1 MTDLSSRVD
10 EISQIL
16 SSYVRPLLQ
25 AHGGDIALLRVSEE
39 KVFVRITGACQACP
53 SLSSTM
59 QETVLETL
67 QTHLNDPSISV
78 IIDNSVSDNLIA
90 EALKIIRRKE

>member
-25 AHGGDIALLRVSEE
+25 SHGGDIELLRVSGER
-39 KVFVRITGACQACP
+39 VFVRVSGACQACP
-53 SLSSTM
+53 SLSSTI
-59 QETVLETL
+59 QETVLEAL
-67 QTHLNDPSISV
+67 QTNLNAPSLSV
-78 IIDNSVSDNLIA
+78 VVDNSVSDELIA
-90 EALKIIRRKE
+90 EALKIIRSK